1 MGFTKIMFC
10 SYLSYKQVSRLLNFA
25 VGNGLLDYDVSTR
38 LYNITRRGQDFLE
51 LYTKMENLLK
61 SEQNGVITSLVAF
74 VVYLFYPLFPVLA
87 DFL

>member
-10 SYLSYKQVSRLLNFA
+10 SYLSYKQVSRFLNLA

-38 LYNITRRGQDFLE
+38 LYNITRRGHDFLE

-61 SEQNGVITSLVAF
+61 SEQNGAITSLVAF
-74 VVYLFYPLFPVLA
+74 IVYLFYPLFPVLA